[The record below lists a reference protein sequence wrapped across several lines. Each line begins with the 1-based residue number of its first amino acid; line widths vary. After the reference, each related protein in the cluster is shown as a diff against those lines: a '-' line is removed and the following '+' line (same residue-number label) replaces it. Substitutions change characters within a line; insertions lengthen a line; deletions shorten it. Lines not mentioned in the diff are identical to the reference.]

1 MISSHFLDVAE
12 AVSALEATGSVPEP
26 TGSLLIEGRWQFRYT
41 TRRGTASPIQEE
53 ADLGVDEGAIGS
65 PCSFMAH
72 SPFVSR
78 SCSGNMKVEE
88 GLWQRYPNQCRM
100 SWRSGL

>member
-78 SCSGNMKVEE
+78 SCSESRRGSLATLSKSM
-88 GLWQRYPNQCRM
+88 
-100 SWRSGL
+100 